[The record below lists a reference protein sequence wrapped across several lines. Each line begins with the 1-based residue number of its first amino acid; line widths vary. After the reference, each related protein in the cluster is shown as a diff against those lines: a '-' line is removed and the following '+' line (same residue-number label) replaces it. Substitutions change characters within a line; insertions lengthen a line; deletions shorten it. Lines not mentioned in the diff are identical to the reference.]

1 MITAPVAVVGRRRR
15 TKLTIGIAVVATVV
29 LLGALAPL
37 IAPHD
42 PLRQSL
48 AVLLQPPL
56 TYEPGHGWHW
66 LGTDHLGRDILSR
79 LLYGARISLVISL
92 SAVVMSAVFGT
103 LVGLVGGFRGGR
115 LDDFLMRVADVQMAL
130 PFILLALA
138 VAAILRPT
146 VQNTIIVLAVT
157 GWVIYARVIRSRTLL
172 LREAEFVQ
180 AARALG
186 ASHARLIAR
195 HVVPNVLSTGIVI
208 ASTEAARMI
217 ILESALTFLAL
228 GVQPPTPSW
237 GGMLTDGKL
246 YFSSAW
252 WFTTFPGLAILV
264 TVLGINLLGDA
275 LRDVLDP
282 KLKL

>member
-1 MITAPVAVVGRRRR
+1 MVGLAVVG
-15 TKLTIGIAVVATVV
+15 AVG
-29 LLGALAPL
+29 LFGLLAPL
-37 IAPHD
+37 LAPHD

-48 AVLLQPPL
+48 AFQLRPPL
-56 TYEPGHGWHW
+56 TYEPGHGGHF

-79 LLYGARISLVISL
+79 LMYGARISLAISL
-92 SAVVMSAVFGT
+92 SAVLLSGVFGT
-103 LVGLVGGFRGGR
+103 FVGVVGGFGGGR
-115 LDDFLMRVADVQMAL
+115 LDDVLMRVADVQLAC

-157 GWVIYARVIRSRTLL
+157 GWVVYARVVRARTLL

-180 AARALG
+180 AGRALG
-186 ASHARLIAR
+186 ASNARLVAR
-195 HVVPNVLSTGIVI
+195 HVLPNVAATCIVI

-228 GVQPPTPSW
+228 GIQPPTPSW

-264 TVLGINLLGDA
+264 TVLGINLLGDS
-275 LRDVLDP
+275 LRDLLDP
-282 KLKL
+282 KLEL

>member
-1 MITAPVAVVGRRRR
+1 MLGLAVVG
-15 TKLTIGIAVVATVV
+15 AVG
-29 LLGALAPL
+29 LSGLLAPL
-37 IAPHD
+37 VAPYD

-48 AVLLQPPL
+48 AFQLKPPL
-56 TYEPGHGWHW
+56 THEPNQGEHL

-79 LLYGARISLVISL
+79 LLFGARISLSISVSAVLL
-92 SAVVMSAVFGT
+92 SALFGT
-103 LVGLVGGFRGGR
+103 FVGLVGGFKGGW
-115 LDDFLMRVADVQMAL
+115 LDDVLMRIADVQLAC

-146 VQNTIIVLAVT
+146 VKNTIIVLAVT
-157 GWVIYARVIRSRTLL
+157 GWVVYARVIRSRTLL

-180 AARALG
+180 AGHALG
-186 ASHARLIAR
+186 ASTTRLVLR
-195 HVVPNVLSTGIVI
+195 HIVPNVASTCIVI

-217 ILESALTFLAL
+217 ILESALTFLGL
-228 GVQPPTPSW
+228 GIQPPTPSW

-252 WFTTFPGLAILV
+252 WLTTFPGLAILV
-264 TVLGINLLGDA
+264 TVLGVNLLGDS
-275 LRDVLDP
+275 LRDLLDP